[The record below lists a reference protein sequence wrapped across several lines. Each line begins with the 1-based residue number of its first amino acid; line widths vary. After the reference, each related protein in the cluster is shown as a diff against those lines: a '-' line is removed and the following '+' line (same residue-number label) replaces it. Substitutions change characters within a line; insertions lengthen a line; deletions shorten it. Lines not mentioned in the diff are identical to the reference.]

1 MSVNK
6 REYFKQY
13 EQAYQQRISLNLSKN
28 KDKDIL
34 QAIEQVGKGNKQA
47 GIKTLIRLG
56 IQSLNS

>member
-47 GIKTLIRLG
+47 GIKMLIRLG
-56 IQSLNS
+56 IQSLNT